1 MQELEK
7 RKALSLVQE
16 KGQVDSN
23 NKQNKRNPV
32 AFNKM
37 YYLCGTK
44 K

>member
-1 MQELEK
+1 MQNLEK

-16 KGQVDSN
+16 KGQVDN

-44 K
+44 R